1 MIGTLLLQPRW
12 VAAPETSTVP
22 HWMLGSG
29 VWQSG
34 SASDHGASRALA
46 RAAAVASRALGRLG
60 SPWKAHWM
68 SPATAQWRCNTGIG
82 NLSCTALPAIF
93 SRAPGHKDC
102 GGWLGPAAIA
112 KRVHMPTQNCT
123 QLWHARAAECVNF
136 PLRFPPQR
144 QAGKVLADPGDN
156 VLYRSCPITLVG
168 CVF

>member
-22 HWMLGSG
+22 HWMPGSG

-46 RAAAVASRALGRLG
+46 RAAAVASRAHGRLG
-60 SPWKAHWM
+60 SPWKAPCM
-68 SPATAQWRCNTGIG
+68 SPATAQWRCNTGIAD
-82 NLSCTALPAIF
+82 LSCTASPAIF
-93 SRAPGHKDC
+93 SRALGCKDC
-102 GGWLGPAAIA
+102 GGWLGPAAMA
-112 KRVHMPTQNCT
+112 KRVHMPTQKCT

-156 VLYRSCPITLVG
+156 VCIVLAP
-168 CVF
+168 